1 VEHDAQS
8 REENADRTVNL
19 SISRIKDV
27 TWNTKAFDHL
37 VIAPETKELI
47 RALVQNKIDSKES
60 IDFVPGKG
68 TGLIVLLHGY
78 EVCYSGEAHG

>member
-1 VEHDAQS
+1 MFVEEH
-8 REENADRTVNL
+8 ADLAVNL
-19 SISRIKDV
+19 SISDIKDV
-27 TWNTKAFDHL
+27 EWNAEAFEHL
-37 VIAPETKELI
+37 VLAEETKELI

-78 EVCYSGEAHG
+78 GLY